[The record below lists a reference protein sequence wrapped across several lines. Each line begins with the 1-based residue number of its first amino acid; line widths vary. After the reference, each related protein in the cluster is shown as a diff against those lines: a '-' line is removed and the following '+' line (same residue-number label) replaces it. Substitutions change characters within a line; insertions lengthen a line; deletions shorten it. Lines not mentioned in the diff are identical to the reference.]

1 MRRVICR
8 SEWPAGLLKAKSRP
22 GRRRGN
28 RVKTSPSKIET
39 DFLVVGSGVA
49 GLRAAIEL
57 GRSGRVLMLTKGQPL
72 ESNSMYAQ
80 GGVAVALS
88 EEDDVAIHL
97 ADTLKAGHGLCRKE
111 AVRVLVEEGPD
122 RIQELISWGAKFDKI
137 GKRFAFTREAAHSRS
152 RILRARGDATGN
164 EMVRALMTHA
174 ARQPRIQRLD
184 RRFTA
189 DLVVRH
195 GCCRGAILL
204 NELTGERAVVTA
216 GAVVLSTGGAG
227 QVYAR
232 TTNPGNATGD
242 GMAMALRAGAML
254 TDMEFVQFHPTALY
268 LPSSPPFLLSEAI
281 RGEGGQ
287 LRNIKGEL
295 FMHRYHPEGAL
306 APRDVVSRAIWT
318 EMAATRSRHVYLDVT
333 HLGPAFVKRRFPTI
347 YATCL
352 RYDID
357 MTEEWIPVSPSAHY
371 MMGGVWTDVNGA
383 STLPGLFAAGEV
395 ACSGVHGAN
404 RLASNSLLEGLVFG
418 MRAAQAAVA
427 HAARLPLLT
436 SLPGLEELE
445 GGAPKE
451 LEDPEKLRSSLR
463 RLMWGKVGLVRSR
476 ESLISASAQLS
487 RWMRLLDGPF
497 ASRAALEVKN
507 MVQVAR
513 CITDAALWRENSVGA
528 HHRSDFPEA
537 KGTAWQQHSQI
548 VMSTERPIGIGPKGK
563 GLVIGM
569 KGYRRGA
576 TKRLVGRS

>member
-1 MRRVICR
+1 MK
-8 SEWPAGLLKAKSRP
+8 PTAA
-22 GRRRGN
+22 
-28 RVKTSPSKIET
+28 KIET

-57 GRSGRVLMLTKGQPL
+57 GRAGRVLMLTKGQPL

-97 ADTLKAGHGLCRKE
+97 ADTLKAGHGLCRRE
-111 AVRVLVEEGPD
+111 AVRVLVEEGPE

-164 EMVRALMTHA
+164 EMVRALMA
-174 ARQPRIQRLD
+174 YVSRQPRIQRLD

-189 DLVVRH
+189 DLVVQNGR
-195 GCCRGAILL
+195 CCGAVVL
-204 NELTGERAVVTA
+204 NELTGERTVLAA

-254 TDMEFVQFHPTALY
+254 TDMEFVQFHPTSLY

-295 FMHRYHPEGAL
+295 FMHRYHPDGAL
-306 APRDVVSRAIWT
+306 APRDVVSRAIWS

-383 STLPGLFAAGEV
+383 TTLPGLYAAGEV

-427 HAARLPLLT
+427 HAGRSP
-436 SLPGLEELE
+436 LPGGLPSLEELE
-445 GGAPKE
+445 GDGLRIWTIPKSSAVPCGASCGARWGWCARGNPLSAPPLSCRVGCAHWKG
-451 LEDPEKLRSSLR
+451 LLRPEP
-463 RLMWGKVGLVRSR
+463 
-476 ESLISASAQLS
+476 LS
-487 RWMRLLDGPF
+487 KCETWCR
-497 ASRAALEVKN
+497 
-507 MVQVAR
+507 
-513 CITDAALWRENSVGA
+513 SVGA
-528 HHRSDFPEA
+528 LPTPLCGARTVWAPITGRIFLTRRAQAGRTTVRS
-537 KGTAWQQHSQI
+537 
-548 VMSTERPIGIGPKGK
+548 
-563 GLVIGM
+563 
-569 KGYRRGA
+569 
-576 TKRLVGRS
+576 